1 MDADDRVLTGEH
13 RARLLSVDVLVEE
26 KLDGANVAVWF
37 DDGAPNVATRGGPD
51 AVDRGGLRGRLR
63 AWSAEHA
70 DALAAAL
77 GDRLVMYGEWLL
89 IRHRVR
95 YDRLT
100 SPFVGLDVLDLVSGQ
115 FHPIPER
122 DAVLGRAS
130 VPPPPKLFRGQLGSL
145 AAVEALMGPSAFGG
159 EPAEGIIVRALMPD
173 AAGPRIAKLLAAPG
187 GTPTAQAP
195 A

>member
-1 MDADDRVLTGEH
+1 MATVIFIDTSI
-13 RARLLSVDVLVEE
+13 LLEIL
-26 KLDGANVAVWF
+26 KAPGFANE
-37 DDGAPNVATRGGPD
+37 PD
-51 AVDRGGLRGRLR
+51 AVVEEMR
-63 AWSAEHA
+63 ARI
-70 DALAAAL
+70 DA

-100 SPFVGLDVLDLVSGQ
+100 SPFVGLDVIDLVSGQ

-159 EPAEGIIVRALMPD
+159 EPAEGIMVRALMPD
-173 AAGPRIAKLLAAPG
+173 AAGPRIAKLLAAPA